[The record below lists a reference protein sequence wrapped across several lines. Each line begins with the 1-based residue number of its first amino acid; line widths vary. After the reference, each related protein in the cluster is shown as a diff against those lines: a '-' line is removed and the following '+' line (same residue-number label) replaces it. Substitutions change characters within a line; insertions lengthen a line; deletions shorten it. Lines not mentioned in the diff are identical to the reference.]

1 MSRARRSW
9 VRAIAVTAAT
19 MAVWTC
25 SDRDRPTSP
34 VYGNLAV
41 NSDPSGAL
49 IGVDGSI
56 FEETTPAVLEGI
68 EAGLRYVELGYEAS
82 SVEFFGWEDTVTV
95 PVEGLDTIDAALVG
109 GCWRNCPFLM
119 DAGRV
124 VCRATNHGD
133 TCASVYYDNVSA
145 LEWPGNDS
153 NTDYGGGGRLLLAGM
168 FDASAGAQAGDTI
181 STQVYDEAW
190 VGRRPMSQSSNGSRQ
205 VMQLEYWGHSRYR
218 TETIQGLSVTET
230 LIAVDS
236 ATVEDVLFIRF
247 EIENV
252 SNDERYRRFYPWIP
266 EEGYTYESL
275 YVGFGFDVDVGD
287 SDSDLGTFDPALGL
301 SFMYDAYFMDAAL
314 GDYSNRPALVGL
326 VTVEPPAGATER
338 THTFWRHVDDWD
350 DADRHDFAWRL
361 LAGRLAPG
369 DPIQDH
375 PSPVIG
381 YQGTEPTDYR
391 LTEAFGPLRLAPG
404 ETITYAVAILLAEP
418 VPGTYTPGTMVP
430 PGDPTDPN
438 RQILVIADNLRALA
452 AQVPALWDRYR
463 P

>member
-9 VRAIAVTAAT
+9 VRAIVVTAVT

-34 VYGNLAV
+34 VYGDLAV
-41 NSDPSGAL
+41 ISDPPGAFVA
-49 IGVDGSI
+49 VDGLV
-56 FEETTPAVLEGI
+56 FTETTPTVLEGI
-68 EAGLRYVELGYEAS
+68 DAGLRYVELGYEPGP
-82 SVEFFGWEDTVTV
+82 VEYFGWEDTVTV
-95 PVEGLDTIDAALVG
+95 PVDGLDTLDAALVG

-119 DAGRV
+119 DAGRIA
-124 VCRATNHGD
+124 CRATGHGD

-145 LEWPGNDS
+145 LEWPGSDS
-153 NTDYGGGGRLLLAGM
+153 DTDYGGGGRLLLAGI
-168 FDASAGAQAGDTI
+168 FDASAGEQAGDTI

-190 VGRRPMSQSSNGSRQ
+190 VGRQPISRSSSGSRQ
-205 VMQLEYWGHSRYR
+205 VMQIEYWGHARYW

-236 ATVEDVLFIRF
+236 ATVEDVIFVQF

-275 YVGFGFDVDVGD
+275 YVGFGFDVDVGEAVN
-287 SDSDLGTFDPALGL
+287 DLGTFDPALGL
-301 SFMYDAYFMDAAL
+301 SFMYDAFFRDETL
-314 GDYSNRPALVGL
+314 GDYADRPALVGL
-326 VTVEPPAGATER
+326 VTVQPPAGATER
-338 THTFWRHVDDWD
+338 THTLWRHADDWD
-350 DADRHDFAWRL
+350 DGDRHDFAWRL

-381 YQGTEPTDYR
+381 YQGSEPDDYR

-418 VPGTYTPGTMVP
+418 VPGTYTPGIRVS
-430 PGDPTDPN
+430 PGDPTNPN
-438 RQILVIADNLRALA
+438 RQILTIADNLRALA
-452 AQVPALWDRYR
+452 AQVPALWERYR